1 MTDEPKRRGRPP
13 KATEEAAPVAA
24 APEPEMVEIICSV
37 PNVWTSEGKILR
49 GDAITLPIDEA
60 RALVKAG
67 KAYKEF

>member
-1 MTDEPKRRGRPP
+1 MSDEPKRRGRPP
-13 KATEEAAPVAA
+13 KATVEPVAA
-24 APEPEMVEIICSV
+24 PETVEIICSV

-67 KAYKEF
+67 KAFKEF

>member
-1 MTDEPKRRGRPP
+1 MDEETPKRRGRPP
-13 KATEEAAPVAA
+13 KATVEPVAA
-24 APEPEMVEIICSV
+24 PETVEIICSA

-67 KAYKEF
+67 MAFKEF

>member
-1 MTDEPKRRGRPP
+1 MSDEPKRRGRPP
-13 KATEEAAPVAA
+13 KAAVEAAP
-24 APEPEMVEIICSV
+24 ETVEIICSV

-67 KAYKEF
+67 KAFKEF

>member
-13 KATEEAAPVAA
+13 KATEEAAPVA
-24 APEPEMVEIICSV
+24 PETVEIICSV